1 MVAYGTFAH
10 QLIGKGQKLTV
21 PEALFD
27 GLIVDLDQP
36 NYPYGLIN

>member
-1 MVAYGTFAH
+1 
-10 QLIGKGQKLTV
+10 LTV